1 MDSFS
6 WSDSIRA
13 TIGSCIPCLK
23 ADDSD
28 DELREGQGRGQRRIG
43 ATSLRNNGLSAREE
57 LERLLDEPITDAE
70 DAETMSLHSNV
81 GNRKTKKRKSQRGQ
95 KTAKSVRVLGIDLF
109 GRRSAHPPPSAVEN
123 ENDEET
129 SLARDNPRRTR
140 TISTSTLDSDA
151 APLADD
157 VIVDFTSRAQE
168 RWAPSRTD
176 EELAIEERMERERI
190 EKELR
195 KEQRKERKEMKRL
208 AETGAFSS
216 SIDGEEFEGF
226 PGSGQVSR
234 SGIPSSDKGDE
245 FGPFVTSTSSQP
257 TPKEDKELEDEA
269 DFDAAAYTK
278 NRRTGNGEGS
288 RSGSGSHSRS
298 RSRTSASLSVD
309 GSTKTHEKTYRPKA
323 RSSEKGTVDPRSPLS
338 DKGSPN
344 PSTPRKQSKR
354 SKQSKSSRA
363 SSSATTSIPSPISTP
378 SPDVRIDSQDFDGE
392 LHCYRPL
399 PSLTPSLGVPGG
411 LISARDHFNAF
422 TQSSNLPSPSFPS
435 PGFPSTGFTSFKR
448 ATSTGL
454 NSGAG
459 VALARR
465 GDD

>member
-422 TQSSNLPSPSFPS
+422 TQSSNLLSPSFPS